1 MRAIVIEKFGGPEGL
16 GIHEVPTPK
25 PRSGEVVIR
34 VKAFRVNHAE
44 RTGNSWSSDGRRDRT
59 ASGRSDA
66 RAAPAWSSVSCV
78 CAGQHLRPGR
88 MRPGRVIIVGAGIG
102 GMSLAAALQRLDVP
116 VLRRAGTHDRP
127 VRRLRERLCA
137 LPPGTCAS
145 DRPDHAAVALVG
157 SHGTVEGRPA
167 RVAPRPGL
175 SIDTHL
181 VVRVG
186 MRDQYGYDPGELERG
201 VT

>member
-78 CAGQHLRPGR
+78 CAGQHLRLGTDAT
-88 MRPGRVIIVGAGIG
+88 GAGHHRG
-102 GMSLAAALQRLDVP
+102 RGD
-116 VLRRAGTHDRP
+116 RRHVAG
-127 VRRLRERLCA
+127 
-137 LPPGTCAS
+137 
-145 DRPDHAAVALVG
+145 
-157 SHGTVEGRPA
+157 GRPA
-167 RVAPRPGL
+167 ASGRSGAPSCWHARSASPTTARAPLRITTGYVRLGPPGSRGCRAGGVARDCGRPPRSCG
-175 SIDTHL
+175 SATRRIDPH
-181 VVRVG
+181 RA
-186 MRDQYGYDPGELERG
+186 RG
-201 VT
+201 STWVCAISTATTQAR